1 MIETQH
7 IDRIEGSTAYD
18 AAGEKVGRVG
28 QLYLDDESGTPS
40 WITVATGLFGTS
52 ETFVPLE
59 GASFDGEDLRLAY
72 SKDTIKN
79 APRMDT
85 DEHLDQTEEAE
96 LYRYYGLGDT
106 VGQGTTETYATDTR
120 DDTDTGV
127 TDHATTTTGT
137 GTRTGIA
144 PVTTDESLTGRHLAD
159 ASTGDRLGARDV
171 TDEDSRE
178 DAGDDDAMTLSEERL
193 RVGTE
198 TRETRARLRKYVVT
212 ENETITVPVRKEK
225 LVVERVPAGD
235 AATDPITEPDGSE
248 VIEEITLREERV
260 VVGKET
266 VAVEQVRVGKQQVT
280 EEQEVTEQVRRERA
294 DVDVDRP
301 DR

>member
-1 MIETQH
+1 MIDSQH

-28 QLYLDDESGTPS
+28 QLYLDDQSGQPS
-40 WITVATGLFGTS
+40 WITVSTGFFGTA

-59 GASFDGEDLRLAY
+59 GASFDGDDLQLAY

-79 APRMDT
+79 APQLAT
-85 DEHLDQTEEAE
+85 DEHLDQAEEAE

-106 VGQGTTETYATDTR
+106 AGQGTTETYAA
-120 DDTDTGV
+120 G
-127 TDHATTTTGT
+127 TTTTGT
-137 GTRTGIA
+137 TTTGTTTGTT
-144 PVTTDESLTGRHLAD
+144 TTDDSLAARHVAD
-159 ASTGDRLGARDV
+159 TSTEGSLVRDDKTAV
-171 TDEDSRE
+171 
-178 DAGDDDAMTLSEERL
+178 TLSEERL
-193 RVGTE
+193 QVGTQA
-198 TRETRARLRKYVVT
+198 REAGRARLRKYVVT

-225 LVVERVPAGD
+225 LVIERVPAGD
-235 AATDPITEPDGSE
+235 SATEPITGPDGASE

-266 VAVEQVRVGKQQVT
+266 VAVEQVRVGKQEVT

-294 DVDVDRP
+294 DIDLDRP
-301 DR
+301 GS

>member
-1 MIETQH
+1 MIDSQH

-28 QLYLDDESGTPS
+28 QLYLDDQSGQPS
-40 WITVATGLFGTS
+40 WITVSTGFFGTA

-59 GASFDGEDLRLAY
+59 GASFDGDDLRLAY

-79 APRMDT
+79 APHLAT
-85 DEHLDQTEEAE
+85 DEHLDQAEEAE

-106 VGQGTTETYATDTR
+106 AGQGTTETYAAGTAT
-120 DDTDTGV
+120 TG
-127 TDHATTTTGT
+127 TTTGT
-137 GTRTGIA
+137 TAGT
-144 PVTTDESLTGRHLAD
+144 TTDDSLAARHVADTSAQSSTSGTVGRD
-159 ASTGDRLGARDV
+159 
-171 TDEDSRE
+171 DE
-178 DAGDDDAMTLSEERL
+178 AAVTLSEERL
-193 RVGTE
+193 EVGTQ
-198 TRETRARLRKYVVT
+198 TREAGRARLRKYVVT

-225 LVVERVPAGD
+225 LVIERVPAGD
-235 AATDPITEPDGSE
+235 SATEPITGPDGASE

-266 VAVEQVRVGKQQVT
+266 VAVEQVRVGKQEVT

-294 DVDVDRP
+294 DIDIDDRP
-301 DR
+301 GS